1 MPQIGESE
9 KWQSYEV
16 KFPKEQELIV
26 SPMANPSEELC
37 SVKFRFEICTIFI
50 VFYLWNSP
58 DQDTSL
64 FEW

>member
-26 SPMANPSEELC
+26 SPMANPFEELC
-37 SVKFRFEICTIFI
+37 SVKFRYEISKIFI
-50 VFYLWNSP
+50 VFYL
-58 DQDTSL
+58 
-64 FEW
+64 